1 MKTILI
7 LVVAVGGLVFLG
19 TWAKNQRTIAEHTD
33 ASRSIGDD
41 GRFPTIHGHADIRV
55 ADGWVPLKG
64 LMDVAELEAG
74 SLEAEQ
80 YVVVIRNERSDFDDT
95 MNLALFSELVIRAYL
110 ENGELAEVTE
120 VTIGDLAARKHVIS
134 SAAKGASMYLHLYAI
149 EGKRGFYQLVFW
161 TLPSR
166 HDAAIP
172 VFDEV
177 AATFRELVPQEE

>member
-7 LVVAVGGLVFLG
+7 LVVAVVGLVFLG

-33 ASRSIGDD
+33 ASRTLGED
-41 GRFPTIHGHADIRV
+41 GRFATIHGHADIRV

-80 YVVVIRNERSDFDDT
+80 YVVVIRNERGDFDDS
-95 MNLALFSELVIRAYL
+95 MNLALFSELVVQAYL
-110 ENGELAEVTE
+110 ENGELAEVTD
-120 VTIGDLAARKHVIS
+120 VTIGDLPARKHVIS
-134 SAAKGASMYLHLYAI
+134 SAAKGTSMYLHLYAI
-149 EGKRGFYQLVFW
+149 EGQRGFFQLVLW

-166 HDAAIP
+166 RETAIP
-172 VFDEV
+172 TFDEV
-177 AATFRELVPQEE
+177 AATFRELPPREE